1 MACFLLE
8 IATPSQKGSIFCSIW
23 CLVNILGLFDLFGL
37 FGKNG
42 NASLFDLFGLFGK
55 NGNASEVVY

>member
-23 CLVNILGLFDLFGL
+23 CLVNILGLFDH
-37 FGKNG
+37 
-42 NASLFDLFGLFGK
+42 FGLFGK